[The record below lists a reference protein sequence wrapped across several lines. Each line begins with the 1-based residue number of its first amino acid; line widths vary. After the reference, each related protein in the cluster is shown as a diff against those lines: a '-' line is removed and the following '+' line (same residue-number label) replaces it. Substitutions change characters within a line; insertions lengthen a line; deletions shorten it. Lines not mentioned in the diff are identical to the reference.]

1 MALNQQL
8 AASQSKDIASTS
20 INLVPMQ
27 TLSGKSLGS
36 LGEYS
41 MDWNNADTCD
51 VSSMPQIPE
60 YPPPALLA
68 GVELDPASPI
78 TIGQRMYELKAA
90 MLRVDRSVEVM
101 YLSFY
106 SS

>member
-1 MALNQQL
+1 MQAAYSAHMDLNQQL
-8 AASQSKDIASTS
+8 AVSQSKDIASAS

-60 YPPPALLA
+60 YPPPALPA
-68 GVELDPASPI
+68 GIELDPASPI
-78 TIGQRMYELKAA
+78 TIG
-90 MLRVDRSVEVM
+90 
-101 YLSFY
+101 
-106 SS
+106 